1 MMHGIGE
8 AEVAVGG
15 RDLSQW
21 TFDSNN
27 VLAWGDEAGYTAWLQ
42 FTVLPGGPVF
52 MGTLHPSGEAS
63 GAGESLRLGPDTGLW
78 ETKGWASC
86 MAPEQPG
93 VWMLLQAVAGFTSFG
108 RE

>member
-1 MMHGIGE
+1 M
-8 AEVAVGG
+8 AVGG

-52 MGTLHPSGEAS
+52 MGTLHPSGEAD
-63 GAGESLRLGPDTGLW
+63 GAGERPPPPSPLHVVLG
-78 ETKGWASC
+78 ETRGWATPVASQQ
-86 MAPEQPG
+86 QP
-93 VWMLLQAVAGFTSFG
+93 VQMLSQKATAGLTSSAG
-108 RE
+108 E

>member
-1 MMHGIGE
+1 MVQRGVGLATGRAASDTDMAHGAGE

-52 MGTLHPSGEAS
+52 MGTLHPSGEAD
-63 GAGESLRLGPDTGLW
+63 GAGERPPPPSPSHCPWGD
-78 ETKGWASC
+78 
-86 MAPEQPG
+86 
-93 VWMLLQAVAGFTSFG
+93 
-108 RE
+108 

>member
-1 MMHGIGE
+1 M
-8 AEVAVGG
+8 AVGG

-52 MGTLHPSGEAS
+52 MGTLHPSGEAD
-63 GAGESLRLGPDTGLW
+63 GAGERPPPPSPSHCPLGDARLGNLGGSAEAACTDAVSKGTAGL
-78 ETKGWASC
+78 
-86 MAPEQPG
+86 
-93 VWMLLQAVAGFTSFG
+93 TSSDSQ
-108 RE
+108 